1 MLSTYKR
8 TDVTLLL
15 KDITGMVSPLP
26 SEVREPLIQSGV
38 HYSEMLPLEYVPSDG
53 YMSVYK
59 KSLEAFAGETAR
71 AVGALAK
78 KIYETRGSEITLL
91 SLARAGISIGVL
103 LKRYLERYFECEV
116 EHYAISIIRGKGI
129 DRRALDYVLKTR
141 QKSSIQFID
150 GWTGKGAIQ
159 SELKKSLADYSGIDN
174 RLGVLSDPA
183 NVTPLFGTKDDFLI
197 PSSCLN
203 ATVSGLISRTF
214 FRDDIIGPSDYH
226 GAAFYEY
233 LVEKDLTYDFI
244 ERIESEFAPIND
256 EIEQCLHNDGL
267 SGAEEALSIAKRFK
281 VQSINLVKPGIG
293 ETTRVLLR
301 RVPWKVL
308 VDSLDDSMHLG
319 QIYQLAKERGVSV
332 EVYPL
337 QNYRA
342 CGIIKEMADN

>member
-1 MLSTYKR
+1 MFSTYKKS
-8 TDVTLLL
+8 DVTLLL
-15 KDITGMVSPLP
+15 KDITGLVSPLP
-26 SEVREPLIQSGV
+26 SEVREPLIQAGV
-38 HYSEMLPLEYVPSDG
+38 HYSEMLPLEYAPSDD
-53 YMSVYK
+53 YMYVYK
-59 KSLEAFAGETAR
+59 EALEAFASETAH
-71 AVGALAK
+71 AVGGLAK
-78 KIYETRGSEITLL
+78 KVYETKGSDITLV

-116 EHYAISIIRGKGI
+116 KHYAISIIRGKGI
-129 DRRALDYVLKTR
+129 DTQALNHVLETTQR
-141 QKSSIQFID
+141 SSIQFVD

-159 SELKKSLADYSGIDN
+159 SELKKALADYPGIDN

-183 NVTPLFGTKDDFLI
+183 NVTPLCGTKDDILI

-203 ATVSGLISRTF
+203 ATISGLISRTF
-214 FRDDIIGPSDYH
+214 YRDDIIGPSDYH
-226 GAAFYEY
+226 GAAFYDE
-233 LVEKDLTYDFI
+233 LADEDLTYDFI
-244 ERIESEFAPIND
+244 ERIESEFVPIND
-256 EIEQCLHNDGL
+256 GNEKSVHNDGL
-267 SGAEEALSIAKRFK
+267 SGTEEALSIAERFK
-281 VQSINLVKPGIG
+281 VKSVNLVKPGIG

-308 VDSLDDSMHLG
+308 VYSLDDNMHLG